1 MLTKCGQNI
10 FCACS
15 TFHEDL
21 KWFSFMTK
29 NIELWENLLTKQWEI
44 FKKHSSSNCSQ
55 TTTRMKKRS
64 AKCLVN
70 ILVKNSFFNI
80 WSTFKQHNYV
90 DQSISVSQIRYIES
104 LELCYCIQHLGNY
117 CYPNVDQMLK
127 NESIIKLCLKMVAGI
142 FFVGA
147 KVWPQTTFEKIVQP
161 WKKQVTLID
170 KTLR

>member
-1 MLTKCGQNI
+1 
-10 FCACS
+10 
-15 TFHEDL
+15 
-21 KWFSFMTK
+21 
-29 NIELWENLLTKQWEI
+29 
-44 FKKHSSSNCSQ
+44 
-55 TTTRMKKRS
+55 MKKRS

-70 ILVKNSFFNI
+70 ILVKSSFFNI

-90 DQSISVSQIRYIES
+90 DQSISLSQIRYIES

-147 KVWPQTTFEKIVQP
+147 KVWPQTTFEKNRSTM
-161 WKKQVTLID
+161 KKKVPLTDKKHCPQNSLTKLVHSTTPLI
-170 KTLR
+170 LLSPAGF

>member
-1 MLTKCGQNI
+1 MRGAPIRTWAQGVIWSIRFKTKHQVKIRVTGPKIHNYTWMTICLWSSRKFSQQILPYCWPNVEKKI
-10 FCACS
+10 LCACS

-55 TTTRMKKRS
+55 TTTRMKKLS

-90 DQSISVSQIRYIES
+90 DQSISVSQIRY
-104 LELCYCIQHLGNY
+104 
-117 CYPNVDQMLK
+117 
-127 NESIIKLCLKMVAGI
+127 
-142 FFVGA
+142 F
-147 KVWPQTTFEKIVQP
+147 
-161 WKKQVTLID
+161 
-170 KTLR
+170 